1 MGIKKL
7 YEDSMTIHESEPSRE
22 TLNGINTNI
31 LMEIKNK
38 LTESASQFLYSFD
51 NDETREEQRYIVDKL
66 NEAYK
71 DCPVHIEQNEG
82 STNDSHIM
90 HLTVVYEYEKMSVEQ
105 LLRLMDLIEEDNTLD
120 EYAKFEYNN
129 KIMLELLK
137 RQNSHCE
144 SEGGYVK
151 NETDKSNE

>member
-7 YEDSMTIHESEPSRE
+7 YEDSITIHESEPSRE
-22 TLNGINTNI
+22 TLNDINTNI
-31 LMEIKNK
+31 LMEIKDK
-38 LTESASQFLYSFD
+38 LTEGMSQFVYSFD
-51 NDETREEQRYIVDKL
+51 NDETREEQRYFVDKL

-71 DCPVHIEQNEG
+71 DYPAYIEQNED

-105 LLRLMDLIEEDNTLD
+105 LHQLMDLIEEDNTLD
-120 EYAKFEYNN
+120 EYAKIEYNN

-137 RQNSHCE
+137 HQNSHYE
-144 SEGGYVK
+144 
-151 NETDKSNE
+151 